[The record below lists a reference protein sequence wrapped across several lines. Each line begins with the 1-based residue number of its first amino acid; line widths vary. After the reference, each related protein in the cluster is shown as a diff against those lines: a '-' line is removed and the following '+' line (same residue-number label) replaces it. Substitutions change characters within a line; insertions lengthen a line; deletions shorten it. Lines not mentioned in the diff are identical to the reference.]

1 VAPDVPSADPS
12 PPGDEEPLA
21 IPIEDS
27 LDLHTFRPAE
37 IRSVV
42 EEYLA
47 AAQARGFTEVRVIHG
62 RGTGHQRAMV
72 RSLLSGHPLV
82 VTFAD
87 APAER
92 GGWGATVVI
101 LRPA

>member
-1 VAPDVPSADPS
+1 MAPEVPPASPS
-12 PPGDEEPLA
+12 GDEEPLE

-37 IRSVV
+37 VRSVV

-47 AAQARGFTEVRVIHG
+47 AAQARGFTEVRLIHG

-72 RSLLSGHPLV
+72 RSLLSGHALV
-82 VTFAD
+82 ASFAD

-92 GGWGATVVI
+92 GGWGATVVT
-101 LRPA
+101 LRRS